1 MLAGRGE
8 YEKAARIKEFLNSLA
23 TVGGGGNLGEG
34 LARGFG
40 ASMAQE
46 DVRRLRG
53 AEADKETAALQK
65 ERADNLVA
73 QAETLFSAESNLAQ
87 IIADNVKDL
96 STFDAD
102 TQNLILKATELSNA
116 TARAI
121 QSVNVDIVKLG
132 LEGELAKVA
141 NILERLNINIDRD
154 KVTAAETRNTI
165 ALLNIL
171 QDNVITILA
180 APDQILSIN
189 KEERDARK
197 AAATE
202 QVKPIQEKI
211 NELISLLLNKMNK

>member
-1 MLAGRGE
+1 M
-8 YEKAARIKEFLNSLA
+8 A

-96 STFDAD
+96 STLDAD

-165 ALLNIL
+165 DLLNIL

>member
-1 MLAGRGE
+1 M
-8 YEKAARIKEFLNSLA
+8 
-23 TVGGGGNLGEG
+23 
-34 LARGFG
+34 
-40 ASMAQE
+40 
-46 DVRRLRG
+46 
-53 AEADKETAALQK
+53 
-65 ERADNLVA
+65 
-73 QAETLFSAESNLAQ
+73 
-87 IIADNVKDL
+87 
-96 STFDAD
+96 
-102 TQNLILKATELSNA
+102 
-116 TARAI
+116 
-121 QSVNVDIVKLG
+121 NVDIVKLG

-165 ALLNIL
+165 DLLNIL